1 MGFPMG
7 FRMNGWFNPE
17 GQRVGLNPSM
27 PSANSKW
34 WFDILWFDE
43 FPSISFTEKSPWHK
57 FKVIPYQMV
66 EFFSNISRK
75 SSVCNFVFDKF
86 PMYLRLLLVYVDV
99 LRSGGASAH
108 LQRRFCVRQRAAGQP
123 WHEVGWGVDNPGRWR
138 RCMKITFYSLV
149 CNSLQAS
156 QSWKIWKIKE
166 DYALGHW
173 FSDVSTTK

>member
-1 MGFPMG
+1 MIWYPMVWQISIN
-7 FRMNGWFNPE
+7 FFYREITLTQIQSDSLSNGW
-17 GQRVGLNPSM
+17 
-27 PSANSKW
+27 
-34 WFDILWFDE
+34 ILQQY
-43 FPSISFTEKSPWHK
+43 FP
-57 FKVIPYQMV
+57 Q
-66 EFFSNISRK
+66 
-75 SSVCNFVFDKF
+75 VFCLQFCVDKF
-86 PMYLRLLLVYVDV
+86 PMYFRSLLVYVDV

-156 QSWKIWKIKE
+156 QSWKFWKIKE
-166 DYALGHW
+166 DYTLGYP